1 MVDIERKK
9 VKKWKVKNMSI
20 LYDARVKQAI
30 FRRELKNR
38 HNVAIETGISWHRIT
53 KIEDTNNLIDVS
65 IGEIILLNNYYGD
78 NIVINKIIKFLEGKK
93 DE

>member
-1 MVDIERKK
+1 
-9 VKKWKVKNMSI
+9 MSI
-20 LYDARVKQAI
+20 LYDARVKQAM

-65 IGEIILLNNYYGD
+65 IEEIILLNNYYGD
-78 NIVINKIIKFLEGKK
+78 NIVINKIIKFLEEKK

>member
-1 MVDIERKK
+1 MDIERKK
-9 VKKWKVKNMSI
+9 AKIWKVIKMSI
-20 LYDARVKQAI
+20 LYDARVKQAMY
-30 FRRELKNR
+30 RRELKNR

-65 IGEIILLNNYYGD
+65 IEEIILLNNYYGD
-78 NIVINKIIKFLEGKK
+78 NIVINKIIKFLEEKK